1 VMAERGFDAARVLE
15 AAEELERAG
24 EAFYQ
29 EAAEAV
35 SDKQAKSLLLALA
48 AAEVRHLR
56 VIERIRAGLEK
67 SFPVL
72 SHGQDVSD
80 LATRFKELLFPEDPS
95 SILSDTRKLTE
106 IQALQRGV
114 RLERESIEL
123 YEDAAD
129 RGVDPGV
136 SNAFRRLVM
145 EERIHLFVLNQRLDV
160 LKLRS

>member
-1 VMAERGFDAARVLE
+1 MVEKGFDAVRVLE

-24 EAFYQ
+24 EAFYR

-56 VIERIRAGLEK
+56 VIERIHAGLEK
-67 SFPVL
+67 SFPML

-95 SILSDTRKLTE
+95 SILSDTAKLTE
-106 IQALQRGV
+106 IQALERGV
-114 RLERESIEL
+114 RLEQESIEL
-123 YEDAAD
+123 YQDAAE
-129 RGVDPGV
+129 RAADPGV

-145 EERIHLFVLNQRLDV
+145 EERIHLFALNQRLDV
-160 LKLRS
+160 LKLRR

>member
-1 VMAERGFDAARVLE
+1 MMAERGFDAARVLE

-24 EAFYQ
+24 EAFYR

-95 SILSDTRKLTE
+95 NILSDTRKPTE
-106 IQALQRGV
+106 IQALERGV